1 MRIIDRYVIFSFLKN
16 YLITFVVLIGLY
28 VVLDMVFKFDE
39 LVKVQPSAGGDQ
51 AGMFAVLWQIVDYYY
66 YQGFLIFTNL
76 APILPGVAA
85 SFTLIRMSRSNELV
99 ALLASGVPL
108 LRVAMPV
115 ILAAVMLI
123 SLVIINQELII
134 PNMIPKL
141 LRKPDHAVA
150 KNDLGKPIEGMRE
163 ANRNYVLFA
172 GRYRPPTS
180 LSPATMEV
188 VDVLMRKEDGQV
200 EGHLS
205 ADQAVWDNNLH
216 CWKLTHGLLV
226 ANLGP
231 NSRATSPEP
240 VSEYRTNIDP
250 AEIQL
255 YRNANTVE
263 LLSTNT
269 INTMLSQNR
278 AYGTIDLMRVKH
290 TRWAQIPLN
299 IILLLLAIP
308 AVLTRTPGNL
318 WIGASKSLLLTG
330 LCMGMVFVCQSL
342 ADKPPDIAWADRWTA
357 LMAWLPIFIFG
368 PLSVYLLDKIE
379 T

>member
-1 MRIIDRYVIFSFLKN
+1 MRIIDRYVILAFLKN

-28 VVLDMVFKFDE
+28 IVLDMVFKFDE
-39 LVKVQPSAGGDQ
+39 LVKVQGAN
-51 AGMFAVLWQIVDYYY
+51 AVAQSGSLDVLYRIVDYYF

-76 APILPGVAA
+76 APVLPGVAA

-99 ALLASGVPL
+99 ALLAAGVPL

-134 PNMIPKL
+134 PNMIPQL
-141 LRKPDHAVA
+141 LRKPDQVSIESQP
-150 KNDLGKPIEGMRE
+150 GKPIEGMRE
-163 ANRNYVLFA
+163 ADRNNVLFA
-172 GRYRPPTS
+172 ARYKAPTS
-180 LSPATMEV
+180 TYPATM
-188 VDVLMRKEDGQV
+188 DVMDVMMRDDQGQV
-200 EGHLS
+200 YAHLS
-205 ADQAVWDNNLH
+205 ADKAQWDNARR
-216 CWKLTHGLLV
+216 CWVLTNGLIV
-226 ANLGP
+226 ANL
-231 NSRATSPEP
+231 SPRTPAAPPSP
-240 VSEYRTNIDP
+240 VAEYRTNIDP

-255 YRNANTVE
+255 YRNASTVE

-269 INTMLSQNR
+269 INTMLAQSR

-290 TRWAQIPLN
+290 SRWAQIPLN

-308 AVLTRTPGNL
+308 AVLARAPGNL
-318 WIGASKSLLLTG
+318 WIGASKSLVLTA
-330 LCMGMVFVCQSL
+330 LCMGMVFICQSM
-342 ADKPPDIAWADRWTA
+342 ADRPPDLAWADRWTA
-357 LMAWLPIFIFG
+357 VMAWLPIFIFG